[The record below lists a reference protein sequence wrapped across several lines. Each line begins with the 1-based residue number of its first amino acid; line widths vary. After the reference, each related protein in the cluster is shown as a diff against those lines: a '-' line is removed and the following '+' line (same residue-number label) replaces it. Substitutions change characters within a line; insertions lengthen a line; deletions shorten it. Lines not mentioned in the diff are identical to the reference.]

1 MNVRRWYFIVW
12 FYIAYRMFQLEGE
25 KGKTAGREFE
35 TPVDDPCLVSRYQG
49 CNSIEDMIAVDKGL
63 VKDDFFDEFGLMVEF
78 HEDYPGRLEV
88 QHCQATSFLYGMSG
102 HMEKYFRA
110 VFASKAKKEQKRLDA
125 LMPRIDD
132 ADSLISMQTCPDGK
146 TIFSFEISLE
156 QLTPE
161 QSDEW
166 TKHLQSVARFLQSVK
181 EKSTGGSTGIGE

>member
-1 MNVRRWYFIVW
+1 
-12 FYIAYRMFQLEGE
+12 
-25 KGKTAGREFE
+25 
-35 TPVDDPCLVSRYQG
+35 
-49 CNSIEDMIAVDKGL
+49 MIAVDQAL
-63 VKDDFFDEFGLMVEF
+63 VKDDSFKSFGIMVEF
-78 HEDYPGRLEV
+78 HKDYPGRFET
-88 QHCQATSFLYGMSG
+88 QHHQATSFLYGSSG
-102 HMEKYFRA
+102 EHMRKYFRA
-110 VFASKAKKEQKRLDA
+110 VFASKVKQEQKRLDA
-125 LMPRIDD
+125 LMPRIGD